1 MIVLWL
7 MMVYREFKIFPFK
20 IPVFHVICLAQIPV
34 LNLLVEK
41 DNTVKT
47 FSPYDPH
54 ILNDTLKHRSTCI
67 GAALKYPP
75 FRSKVLKTSTHG

>member
-1 MIVLWL
+1 MTVLWL

-20 IPVFHVICLAQIPV
+20 ILVFHVTCLAQIPV

-47 FSPYDPH
+47 FSLYDPR
-54 ILNDTLKHRSTCI
+54 ILNDTLKHRFTCI
-67 GAALKYPP
+67 GAASKYPP
-75 FRSKVLKTSTHG
+75 SRSKVLKISTHG